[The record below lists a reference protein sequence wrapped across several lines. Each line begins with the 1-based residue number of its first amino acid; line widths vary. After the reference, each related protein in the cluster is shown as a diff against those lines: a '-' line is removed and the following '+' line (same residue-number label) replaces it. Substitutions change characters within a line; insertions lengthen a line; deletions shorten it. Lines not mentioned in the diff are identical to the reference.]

1 MKNKEIK
8 NYEKNEGFA
17 RFKKKLLREHRIKS
31 LLFGVAGG
39 LAGAAISIAACR
51 FANPSAMVY
60 AAPIATAA
68 GLAAAFAAAYFIKK
82 PTDKKIAAR
91 LDKELNLQEKVLT
104 RVEFDGKDGVILN
117 KQRDDAT
124 VKLDEKPVKAVR
136 RKLASVTIPVV
147 VIAAG
152 LFAGS
157 FFMPNIDQFPSHI
170 KDPINSS
177 NIDSV
182 DSIVHVL
189 ASNAKEEIDD
199 INPDTD
205 VNDKID
211 EIIDRVQNNLD
222 GETDENKRNDIVEAG
237 KDDIDK
243 IVDDAN
249 SKDEIGDELVNSDDD
264 NLKLLGE
271 AIKEGDEDKITIALG
286 LLKDE
291 INSLSGQKL
300 VDKLHAIAAEIRKA
314 LENSQIPEGDPL
326 RDALKKL
333 ADEFDKEADEL
344 QKNLDNGQ
352 DTSDQTKDNLDKDID
367 EANKDINDSINQQ
380 NKNQAAGDAAK
391 DALDQMKDPTQ
402 NGQNGDSGDQ
412 EGSGEQ
418 GSGAG
423 EGGSGEQG
431 SGEQGS
437 GEQGS
442 GEQGSGAGEGGSGEQ
457 GSGDNGDQG
466 DSGDNGDNGSS
477 GSGNGNGVQDG
488 DQTGEGA
495 GGGDGSVKY
504 PGNDHVY
511 TDQGDTKYGD
521 VIDGSNGDAQD
532 DCKQNGDDDINAAL
546 KDYFDELYGDQN
558 KDNP

>member
-442 GEQGSGAGEGGSGEQ
+442 GAGEGGSGEQ

>member
-1 MKNKEIK
+1 MKNKEVK

-91 LDKELNLQEKVLT
+91 LDKELNLQEKVST
-104 RVEFDGKDGVILN
+104 RVEFEGKDGLILN
-117 KQRDDAT
+117 KQREDAT
-124 VKLDEKPVKAVR
+124 VKLDEKPVKAVQ
-136 RKLASVTIPVV
+136 RKLASVTIPVLV
-147 VIAAG
+147 VAAG

-177 NIDSV
+177 NIGSV
-182 DSIVHVL
+182 DSIVHVI
-189 ASNAKEEIDD
+189 ASNAKEDIDD
-199 INPDTD
+199 IDPDTD

-211 EIIDRVQNNLD
+211 QIIDRVQNDLD

-264 NLKLLGE
+264 ALKLLGE
-271 AIKEGDEDKITIALG
+271 AIKAGDEDKITIALG

-291 INSLSGQKL
+291 INELNGQKL

-344 QKNLDNGQ
+344 QKNLDKGQ

-380 NKNQAAGDAAK
+380 NKNQAAGETAK

-402 NGQNGDSGDQ
+402 NGQNGNSGDQ

-418 GSGAG
+418 GSGEGQGGSGEQGSGEQGSGEG

-437 GEQGS
+437 GGQGS
-442 GEQGSGAGEGGSGEQ
+442 GNQGNSGN
-457 GSGDNGDQG
+457 NG
-466 DSGDNGDNGSS
+466 NNGSN
-477 GSGNGNGVQDG
+477 GSNGGNGVQDG
-488 DQTGEGA
+488 DPTGEGA

-532 DCKQNGDDDINAAL
+532 DCDQNGDDDINAAL
-546 KDYFDELYGDQN
+546 KDYFDELYGDHN
-558 KDNP
+558 KNNP

>member
-1 MKNKEIK
+1 MKNNEVK

-91 LDKELNLQEKVLT
+91 LDKDLNLQEKVST
-104 RVEFDGKDGVILN
+104 RVEFEGKDGLILN
-117 KQRDDAT
+117 KQREDAT
-124 VKLDEKPVKAVR
+124 VKLGEKPVKAVQ
-136 RKLASVTIPVV
+136 RKLASVTIPVL

-170 KDPINSS
+170 KDPINPS

-182 DSIVHVL
+182 DSAVHVL
-189 ASNAKEEIDD
+189 ASSAKKDIDD
-199 INPDTD
+199 IDPDTN

-211 EIIDRVQNNLD
+211 QIIDRVQNDLD
-222 GETDENKRNDIVEAG
+222 GEVNEDKRNDIVENG

-264 NLKLLGE
+264 ALKLLGE
-271 AIKEGDEDKITIALG
+271 AIKEGDEDKITVALG
-286 LLKDE
+286 LLKTE
-291 INSLSGQKL
+291 LNELSGQKL

-352 DTSDQTKDNLDKDID
+352 DTSDQTKDNLDQKID

-380 NKNQAAGDAAK
+380 NKNQAAGETAK

-402 NGQNGDSGDQ
+402 NGQNGNSGDQ
-412 EGSGEQ
+412 E
-418 GSGAG
+418 
-423 EGGSGEQG
+423 
-431 SGEQGS
+431 GS

-457 GSGDNGDQG
+457 GSGEQGSDGQGSGNQGNSGNNG
-466 DSGDNGDNGSS
+466 NNGSS
-477 GSGNGNGVQDG
+477 GSGDGNGIQDG
-488 DQTGEGA
+488 DKTGEGA
-495 GGGDGSVKY
+495 GGGSGSIDGL
-504 PGNDHVY
+504 GNDHVY

-521 VIDGSNGDAQD
+521 VIDGSNGEAQD
-532 DCKQNGDDDINAAL
+532 DCDKNGDDDINAAL
-546 KDYFDELYGDQN
+546 KDYFDELYGD
-558 KDNP
+558 KDKKNP

>member
-1 MKNKEIK
+1 MKNNEVK

-91 LDKELNLQEKVLT
+91 LDKELNLQEKVST
-104 RVEFDGKDGVILN
+104 RVEFEGKDGVILN
-117 KQRDDAT
+117 KQREDAT
-124 VKLDEKPVKAVR
+124 VKLDEKPVKAVQ
-136 RKLASVTIPVV
+136 RKLASVTIPVLV
-147 VIAAG
+147 VAAG

-157 FFMPNIDQFPSHI
+157 FFMPNIAQFPSHI
-170 KDPINSS
+170 KDSINGS

-182 DSIVHVL
+182 DSAVRVI
-189 ASNAKEEIDD
+189 ASSAKKNIDD
-199 INPDTD
+199 IDPDTD

-211 EIIDRVQNNLD
+211 QIIDRVQNDLD
-222 GETDENKRNDIVEAG
+222 GETDENKRNDIVENG

-264 NLKLLGE
+264 ALKLLGE
-271 AIKEGDEDKITIALG
+271 AIKEGDEDKITVALG
-286 LLKDE
+286 LLKTE
-291 INSLSGQKL
+291 LNELSGQKL

-352 DTSDQTKDNLDKDID
+352 DTSDQTKDNLDQKID

-402 NGQNGDSGDQ
+402 NGQNGNSGDQ
-412 EGSGEQ
+412 E
-418 GSGAG
+418 
-423 EGGSGEQG
+423 
-431 SGEQGS
+431 GS

-457 GSGDNGDQG
+457 GSGEQGSDGQGSGNQGNSGNNG
-466 DSGDNGDNGSS
+466 NNGSS
-477 GSGNGNGVQDG
+477 GSGDGNGIQDG
-488 DQTGEGA
+488 DKTGEGA
-495 GGGDGSVKY
+495 GGGSGSIDGL
-504 PGNDHVY
+504 GNDHVY

-521 VIDGSNGDAQD
+521 VIDGSNGEAQD
-532 DCKQNGDDDINAAL
+532 DCDKNGDDDINAAL
-546 KDYFDELYGDQN
+546 KDYFDELYGD
-558 KDNP
+558 KDKKNP

>member
-1 MKNKEIK
+1 MKNKEVK

-68 GLAAAFAAAYFIKK
+68 GLAAGFAAAYFIKK

-91 LDKELNLQEKVLT
+91 LDKELNLQEKVST
-104 RVEFDGKDGVILN
+104 RVEFEGKDGVILN
-117 KQRDDAT
+117 KQREDAT
-124 VKLDEKPVKAVR
+124 VKLDEKPVKAVQ
-136 RKLASVTIPVV
+136 RKLASVTIPVLV
-147 VIAAG
+147 VAAG

-177 NIDSV
+177 NIGSV
-182 DSIVHVL
+182 DSIVHVI
-189 ASNAKEEIDD
+189 ASNAKEDIDD
-199 INPDTD
+199 IDPDTD

-211 EIIDRVQNNLD
+211 QIIDRVQNDLD

-264 NLKLLGE
+264 ALKLLGE
-271 AIKEGDEDKITIALG
+271 AIKAGDEDKITIALG

-291 INSLSGQKL
+291 INELNGQKL

-344 QKNLDNGQ
+344 QKNLDKGQ

-380 NKNQAAGDAAK
+380 NKNQAAGETAK

-402 NGQNGDSGDQ
+402 NGQNGNSGDQ

-418 GSGAG
+418 GSGEGQGGSGEQGSGEQGSGEG

-437 GEQGS
+437 GNQGNS
-442 GEQGSGAGEGGSGEQ
+442 GN
-457 GSGDNGDQG
+457 NG
-466 DSGDNGDNGSS
+466 NNGSN
-477 GSGNGNGVQDG
+477 GSNDGNGVQNG
-488 DQTGEGA
+488 DPTGEGGA

-532 DCKQNGDDDINAAL
+532 DCDQNGDDDINAAL
-546 KDYFDELYGDQN
+546 KDYFDELYGDHN
-558 KDNP
+558 KNNP

>member
-1 MKNKEIK
+1 MKNNEVK

-91 LDKELNLQEKVLT
+91 LDKDLNLQEKVST
-104 RVEFDGKDGVILN
+104 RVEFEGKDGLILN
-117 KQRDDAT
+117 KQREDAT
-124 VKLDEKPVKAVR
+124 VKLDEKPVKAVQ
-136 RKLASVTIPVV
+136 RKLASVTIPVLV
-147 VIAAG
+147 VAAG
-152 LFAGS
+152 FFAGS

-177 NIDSV
+177 NIGSV
-182 DSIVHVL
+182 DSIVHVI
-189 ASNAKEEIDD
+189 ASSAKKDIDD
-199 INPDTD
+199 IDPDTD

-211 EIIDRVQNNLD
+211 QIIDRVQNDLD
-222 GETDENKRNDIVEAG
+222 GETDENKRNDIVENG

-264 NLKLLGE
+264 ALKLLGE
-271 AIKEGDEDKITIALG
+271 AIKEGDEDKITVALG
-286 LLKDE
+286 LLKTE
-291 INSLSGQKL
+291 LNELNGQKL

-352 DTSDQTKDNLDKDID
+352 DTSDQTKDNLDQKID

-402 NGQNGDSGDQ
+402 NGQNGNSGDQ

-418 GSGAG
+418 GSG
-423 EGGSGEQG
+423 EGQG
-431 SGEQGS
+431 GS

-457 GSGDNGDQG
+457 SSGEQGSGGQGSGNQGNSGNNGN
-466 DSGDNGDNGSS
+466 NGNNGSS
-477 GSGNGNGVQDG
+477 GSGGGNGVQEG
-488 DQTGEGA
+488 DPTGEGA
-495 GGGDGSVKY
+495 GGGDGSIKY

-532 DCKQNGDDDINAAL
+532 DCNQNGDDDINAAL
-546 KDYFDELYGDQN
+546 KDYFDELYGD
-558 KDNP
+558 KDKKNP

>member
-1 MKNKEIK
+1 MKNKEVK
-8 NYEKNEGFA
+8 NYEKAEGFA

-91 LDKELNLQEKVLT
+91 LDKELNLQEKVST
-104 RVEFDGKDGVILN
+104 RVEFEGEDGLILN
-117 KQRDDAT
+117 KQREDAT
-124 VKLDEKPVKAVR
+124 VKLDEKPVKAVQ
-136 RKLASVTIPVV
+136 RKLASVTIPVLV
-147 VIAAG
+147 VAAG

-177 NIDSV
+177 NIGSV
-182 DSIVHVL
+182 DSIVHVI
-189 ASNAKEEIDD
+189 ASNAKEDIDD
-199 INPDTD
+199 IDPDTD

-211 EIIDRVQNNLD
+211 QIIDRVQNDLD

-264 NLKLLGE
+264 ALKLLGE
-271 AIKEGDEDKITIALG
+271 AIKTGDEDKITIALG

-291 INSLSGQKL
+291 INELNGQKL

-344 QKNLDNGQ
+344 QKNLDKGQ

-380 NKNQAAGDAAK
+380 NKNQAAGETAK

-402 NGQNGDSGDQ
+402 NGQNGNSGDQ

-418 GSGAG
+418 GSGEG

-431 SGEQGS
+431 SGEQSS
-437 GEQGS
+437 GGQGS
-442 GEQGSGAGEGGSGEQ
+442 GNQGNSGNNGNNGS
-457 GSGDNGDQG
+457 
-466 DSGDNGDNGSS
+466 NGSS
-477 GSGNGNGVQDG
+477 DGNGIQDG
-488 DQTGEGA
+488 DPTGEGA
-495 GGGDGSVKY
+495 GGGTGSIDGL
-504 PGNDHVY
+504 GHDHVY
-511 TDQGDTKYGD
+511 TDQGDTEYGD

-532 DCKQNGDDDINAAL
+532 DCDQNGDADINAAL
-546 KDYFDELYGDQN
+546 KDYFDELYRDHN
-558 KDNP
+558 KNNP

>member
-1 MKNKEIK
+1 MKNKEVK
-8 NYEKNEGFA
+8 NYEKNEGFV

-91 LDKELNLQEKVLT
+91 LDKELNLQEKVST
-104 RVEFDGKDGVILN
+104 RVEFEGKDGVILN
-117 KQRDDAT
+117 KQREDAT
-124 VKLDEKPVKAVR
+124 VKLDEKPVKAVQ
-136 RKLASVTIPVV
+136 RKLASVTIPVL

-157 FFMPNIDQFPSHI
+157 FFMPNIAQFPSHI

-177 NIDSV
+177 NIGSV

-189 ASNAKEEIDD
+189 ASNAKEEIDNID
-199 INPDTD
+199 PDKD

-211 EIIDRVQNNLD
+211 EIIDRVQNDLD
-222 GETDENKRNDIVEAG
+222 GEMDEDKRNDIVETG
-237 KDDIDK
+237 KEDIDK

-291 INSLSGQKL
+291 INSLSGQQL

-352 DTSDQTKDNLDKDID
+352 DTSDQTKDNLDQKID

-402 NGQNGDSGDQ
+402 NGQNGNSGDQ
-412 EGSGEQ
+412 EGSGEQGSGEGQGGSGEQGSGEQ

-437 GEQGS
+437 GGQGS
-442 GEQGSGAGEGGSGEQ
+442 GNQGNSGN
-457 GSGDNGDQG
+457 NG
-466 DSGDNGDNGSS
+466 NNGSS
-477 GSGNGNGVQDG
+477 GSGEGNGVQDG

-546 KDYFDELYGDQN
+546 KDYFDELYGDNN
-558 KDNP
+558 KKNP

>member
-1 MKNKEIK
+1 MKNKEVK

-91 LDKELNLQEKVLT
+91 LDKELNLQEKVST

-182 DSIVHVL
+182 DSVVHVL

-271 AIKEGDEDKITIALG
+271 AIKEGDEDKITFALG

-291 INSLSGQKL
+291 INSLSGQQL

-380 NKNQAAGDAAK
+380 NKNEAAGDAAK

-423 EGGSGEQG
+423 EGG

>member
-1 MKNKEIK
+1 MKNNEVK

-91 LDKELNLQEKVLT
+91 LDKDLNLQEKVST
-104 RVEFDGKDGVILN
+104 RVEFEGKDGLILN
-117 KQRDDAT
+117 KQREDAT
-124 VKLDEKPVKAVR
+124 VKLDEKPVKAVQ
-136 RKLASVTIPVV
+136 RKLASVTIPVLV
-147 VIAAG
+147 VAAG

-177 NIDSV
+177 NIGSV
-182 DSIVHVL
+182 DSIVHVI
-189 ASNAKEEIDD
+189 ASSAKKDIDD
-199 INPDTD
+199 IDPDTD

-211 EIIDRVQNNLD
+211 QIIDRVQNDLD
-222 GETDENKRNDIVEAG
+222 GETDENKRNDIVENG

-249 SKDEIGDELVNSDDD
+249 SKDEIGDKLVNSDDD
-264 NLKLLGE
+264 ALKLLGE
-271 AIKEGDEDKITIALG
+271 AIKEGDEDKITVALG
-286 LLKDE
+286 LLKTE
-291 INSLSGQKL
+291 LNELSGQKL

-352 DTSDQTKDNLDKDID
+352 DTSDQTKDNLDQKID

-402 NGQNGDSGDQ
+402 NGQNGNSGDQ
-412 EGSGEQ
+412 EGSGEQGSGEGQGGSGEQGSGEQ

-437 GEQGS
+437 GGQGS
-442 GEQGSGAGEGGSGEQ
+442 GNQGNSGN
-457 GSGDNGDQG
+457 NG
-466 DSGDNGDNGSS
+466 NNGSN
-477 GSGNGNGVQDG
+477 GSDDGNGVQDG
-488 DQTGEGA
+488 DPTGEGA
-495 GGGDGSVKY
+495 GGGDGSIKY

-532 DCKQNGDDDINAAL
+532 DCNQNGDDDINAAL
-546 KDYFDELYGDQN
+546 KDYFDELYGD
-558 KDNP
+558 KDKKNP

>member
-1 MKNKEIK
+1 MKNKEVK

-91 LDKELNLQEKVLT
+91 LDKDLNLQEKVST
-104 RVEFDGKDGVILN
+104 RVEFEGKDGVILN
-117 KQRDDAT
+117 KQREDAT
-124 VKLDEKPVKAVR
+124 VKLDEKPVKAVQ
-136 RKLASVTIPVV
+136 RKLASVTIPVLV
-147 VIAAG
+147 VAAG

-177 NIDSV
+177 NIGSV
-182 DSIVHVL
+182 DSIVHVI
-189 ASNAKEEIDD
+189 ASNAKEDIDD
-199 INPDTD
+199 IDPDTD

-211 EIIDRVQNNLD
+211 QIIDRVQNDLD

-264 NLKLLGE
+264 ALKLLEE
-271 AIKEGDEDKITIALG
+271 AIKAGDEDKITIALG
-286 LLKDE
+286 FLKDE
-291 INSLSGQKL
+291 INELNGQKL

-344 QKNLDNGQ
+344 QKNLDKGQ

-380 NKNQAAGDAAK
+380 NKNQAAGETAK

-402 NGQNGDSGDQ
+402 NGQNGNSGDQ

-418 GSGAG
+418 GSGEG

-437 GEQGS
+437 G
-442 GEQGSGAGEGGSGEQ
+442 
-457 GSGDNGDQG
+457 DKGDQG
-466 DSGDNGDNGSS
+466 NSGDKGDKGNN
-477 GSGNGNGVQDG
+477 GSGNGNGIQDG
-488 DQTGEGA
+488 DHKGEGA

-532 DCKQNGDDDINAAL
+532 DCDQNGDADINAAL
-546 KDYFDELYGDQN
+546 KDYFDELYGDHN
-558 KDNP
+558 KNNP

>member
-1 MKNKEIK
+1 MKNKEVK
-8 NYEKNEGFA
+8 NYEKTEGFA

-91 LDKELNLQEKVLT
+91 LDKELNLQEKVST
-104 RVEFDGKDGVILN
+104 RVEFEGKDGVILN
-117 KQRDDAT
+117 KQREDAT
-124 VKLDEKPVKAVR
+124 VKLDEKPVKAVQ
-136 RKLASVTIPVV
+136 RKLASVTIPVLV
-147 VIAAG
+147 VAAG

-157 FFMPNIDQFPSHI
+157 FFMPNIAQFPSHI
-170 KDPINSS
+170 KDPINGS

-182 DSIVHVL
+182 DSIVHVI
-189 ASNAKEEIDD
+189 ASSAKGDIDD
-199 INPDTD
+199 IDPDTD

-211 EIIDRVQNNLD
+211 QIIDRVQNDLD
-222 GETDENKRNDIVEAG
+222 GETDENKRNDIVETG

-249 SKDEIGDELVNSDDD
+249 SKDEIGDELVKSDDD

-271 AIKEGDEDKITIALG
+271 AIKAGDEDKITIALG
-286 LLKDE
+286 NLKDE
-291 INSLSGQKL
+291 INKLSGQQL

-344 QKNLDNGQ
+344 KKNLDNGK
-352 DTSDQTKDNLDKDID
+352 DTSDQTKDNLDQKID
-367 EANKDINDSINQQ
+367 DANKDINDSINQQ
-380 NKNQAAGDAAK
+380 NKNQAAGETAK

-402 NGQNGDSGDQ
+402 NGQNGNSGDQ

-418 GSGAG
+418 GSGEGQGGSGEQGSGEKGSGAG

-437 GEQGS
+437 G
-442 GEQGSGAGEGGSGEQ
+442 
-457 GSGDNGDQG
+457 DKGDQG
-466 DSGDNGDNGSS
+466 NSGDKGDKGNN
-477 GSGNGNGVQDG
+477 GSGNGNGIQDG
-488 DQTGEGA
+488 DHKGEGA
-495 GGGDGSVKY
+495 GGGTGTIDGL
-504 PGNDHVY
+504 GHDHVY
-511 TDQGDTKYGD
+511 TDQGDTEYGD

-532 DCKQNGDDDINAAL
+532 DCNQNGDDDINAAL
-546 KDYFDELYGDQN
+546 KDYFNELYGD
-558 KDNP
+558 KDKKNP

>member
-1 MKNKEIK
+1 MKNKEVK

-91 LDKELNLQEKVLT
+91 LDKELNLQEKVST
-104 RVEFDGKDGVILN
+104 RVEFEGKDGVILN
-117 KQRDDAT
+117 KQREDAT
-124 VKLDEKPVKAVR
+124 VKLDEKPVKAVQ
-136 RKLASVTIPVV
+136 RKLASVTIPVL

-157 FFMPNIDQFPSHI
+157 FFMPNIAQFPSHI

-177 NIDSV
+177 NIGSV
-182 DSIVHVL
+182 DSIVHVI
-189 ASNAKEEIDD
+189 ASNAKGDIDNID
-199 INPDTD
+199 PDTD

-211 EIIDRVQNNLD
+211 EIIDRVQNDLD

-264 NLKLLGE
+264 ALKLLGE
-271 AIKEGDEDKITIALG
+271 AIKAGDEDKITIALG
-286 LLKDE
+286 LLKTE
-291 INSLSGQKL
+291 INELNGQKL

-344 QKNLDNGQ
+344 QKNLDKGQ

-367 EANKDINDSINQQ
+367 DANKDINDSINQQ
-380 NKNQAAGDAAK
+380 NKNQAAGETAK

-402 NGQNGDSGDQ
+402 NGQNGNSGDQ

-418 GSGAG
+418 GSGEGQGGSGEQGSGEQGSGEG

-442 GEQGSGAGEGGSGEQ
+442 G
-457 GSGDNGDQG
+457 DQG
-466 DSGDNGDNGSS
+466 DSGENGDNGSS
-477 GSGNGNGVQDG
+477 GSGEGNGVQDG

-532 DCKQNGDDDINAAL
+532 DCDQNGDADINAAL
-546 KDYFDELYGDQN
+546 KDYFDELYGDHN
-558 KDNP
+558 KNNP